1 MNLFFYLQTFIL
13 NYSFIVILSDHI
25 LYFVLLKQPFVK
37 RKPVKTG
44 GKKISERSRSAG
56 FTVLASSCPSAPF
69 VRMEQLGSHE
79 DRFP

>member
-25 LYFVLLKQPFVK
+25 FVLCFIKKQPSVK

-44 GKKISERSRSAG
+44 GGEY
-56 FTVLASSCPSAPF
+56 
-69 VRMEQLGSHE
+69 QN
-79 DRFP
+79 DRVSF